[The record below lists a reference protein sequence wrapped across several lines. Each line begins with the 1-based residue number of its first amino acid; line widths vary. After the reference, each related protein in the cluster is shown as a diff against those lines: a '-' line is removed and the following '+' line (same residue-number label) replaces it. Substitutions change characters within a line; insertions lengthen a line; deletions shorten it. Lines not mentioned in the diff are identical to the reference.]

1 MEGKQSVR
9 HCNARF
15 ENIQQLTEKAMTRQR
30 KRTKNINHCFTKVQM
45 GNCVKIRKLVKKK

>member
-15 ENIQQLTEKAMTRQR
+15 QNIQQHTEKAMTRQR
-30 KRTKNINHCFTKVQM
+30 KRRKNIDHGFSKVQM
-45 GNCVKIRKLVKKK
+45 GNCVKNKEIC